1 MLKLFGQYLTLVIHN
16 KMLLTQL
23 MFLLRRLW
31 KLKSKKVKLRK
42 TIKFLLIFLAIEQL
56 QKIEGE
62 ENENAIIKNWN
73 EWLNGN
79 DFINMVIY

>member
-1 MLKLFGQYLTLVIHN
+1 M
-16 KMLLTQL
+16 
-23 MFLLRRLW
+23 
-31 KLKSKKVKLRK
+31 
-42 TIKFLLIFLAIEQL
+42 KFLLIFLAIEQL

-79 DFINMVIY
+79 DFINMVI

>member
-1 MLKLFGQYLTLVIHN
+1 MEIKIREGKI
-16 KMLLTQL
+16 
-23 MFLLRRLW
+23 
-31 KLKSKKVKLRK
+31 KKK

-62 ENENAIIKNWN
+62 ENENDIIKNWN

-79 DFINMVIY
+79 DFINMVI